1 MKFLAKALFPLLLII
16 LAACGPKQDADTP
29 VYREIADL
37 YGAVF
42 GINTFNLTDGAV
54 KCTADNDYFIT
65 HCQRTRRQNR

>member
-37 YGAVF
+37 YGKKVAATT
-42 GINTFNLTDGAV
+42 GSS
-54 KCTADNDYFIT
+54 
-65 HCQRTRRQNR
+65 